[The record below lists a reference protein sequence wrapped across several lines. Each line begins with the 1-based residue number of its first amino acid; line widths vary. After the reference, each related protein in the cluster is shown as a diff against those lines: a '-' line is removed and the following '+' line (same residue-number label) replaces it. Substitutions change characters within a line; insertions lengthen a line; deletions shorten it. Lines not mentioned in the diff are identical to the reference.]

1 MFFRYLGHEMALS
14 LSQSGI
20 DTTVISDSAI
30 FAVMSRV
37 NKVIMGTHAGN
48 INIISLNEYFN
59 IFIDYFLFFF

>member
-1 MFFRYLGHEMALS
+1 MALS

-37 NKVIMGTHAGN
+37 NKVIMGTHAGK
-48 INIISLNEYFN
+48 YK
-59 IFIDYFLFFF
+59 